1 MLPINQYITVRNRT
15 ISNRTNIPY
24 LVIHYVGAVSSA
36 KANCNY
42 FYSTYRG
49 ASAHYFVD
57 DNSIWQAVLDKDIAW
72 HCGAN
77 SYRHP
82 SCRNSNSIG
91 IEMCCYMNNGV
102 LDISDAVVNNTIE
115 LAAYICKKYGITID
129 RVIRHYDVT
138 GKNCPAPFVR
148 DGGRWNE
155 FKNRLAVAINGA
167 PVTPLNPE
175 HDTMNKIMYVTANG
189 GLNIRNGAG
198 TKYSIIGG
206 LAKNTQV
213 TVYEMSN
220 GWARI
225 GNGKWVCATYLKEGS
240 TPTVVVT
247 AKTKYVKVNT
257 SLNIRIGAGTQYR
270 ITGSLKNGDKVAVYE
285 EANGFSKIGDA
296 QWVSSQYL
304 VDVPQV
310 TSKTMYVKVSTSLNV
325 RKGAGTNFGIVGS
338 LKNGQAVTVYEESNG
353 WSRIGNGQWV
363 SSQYLASTNS
373 TKSYPTKYV
382 TASSGLNVRKGA
394 GTGYRIV
401 RALPKGAKVTVYETK
416 NGWSRIGNNE
426 WVSSAYIA

>member
-77 SYRHP
+77 SYKHP

-167 PVTPLNPE
+167 PVTPSNPE

-373 TKSYPTKYV
+373 TKSYTTKYV

-416 NGWSRIGNNE
+416 NGWSRIGSNE

>member
-167 PVTPLNPE
+167 PVTPSNPE

-270 ITGSLKNGDKVAVYE
+270 ATGSLKNGDKVAVYE
-285 EANGFSKIGDA
+285 EANGFSRIGDA

-394 GTGYRIV
+394 GTGYKIV

-416 NGWSRIGNNE
+416 NGWSRIGSNE